1 VIRRAIFP
9 LRRGI
14 FWVLIY
20 PTLDVGQAQAWI
32 AQHRKAAVG
41 TRRWGFWLALWL
53 PVRLVFVALFRLVE
67 ATA

>member
-1 VIRRAIFP
+1 MATGVRRA
-9 LRRGI
+9 I

-20 PTLDVGQAQAWI
+20 PTLDVGHAQAWI
-32 AQHRKAAVG
+32 AEHRKAAIG
-41 TRRWGFWLALWL
+41 TPLWGLWLALWL